1 MRYLKSKYLKI
12 KACFIA
18 FVISR
23 FAPDYE
29 KIKARNKELEQ
40 DIYNLI
46 RKENE
51 ADGMSTKVRW
61 SMIFDTEDMLM
72 RGDGN
77 KTDNKFQ
84 GFLSQI
90 NADSNGL

>member
-1 MRYLKSKYLKI
+1 
-12 KACFIA
+12 
-18 FVISR
+18 
-23 FAPDYE
+23 
-29 KIKARNKELEQ
+29 
-40 DIYNLI
+40 
-46 RKENE
+46 
-51 ADGMSTKVRW
+51 MSTKVRW